1 MIAPGGCA
9 APRNFDNSDAGSQY
23 TSLAFTEALRDSGI
37 AGSIGSVGD
46 ALHNALM
53 KSAIGL
59 YKTELIDARN
69 PGPDEARL
77 SAKPPP
83 GCTGTTPPACT
94 PHSDINPRSTTR
106 TATVTWSPQSPR
118 WLNPRSPS
126 RPGRFRCVI

>member
-83 GCTGTTPPACT
+83 GEELSIPVDRRVSG
-94 PHSDINPRSTTR
+94 DLRSGLLI
-106 TATVTWSPQSPR
+106 AV
-118 WLNPRSPS
+118 
-126 RPGRFRCVI
+126 